1 METPKITPNGK
12 RLINL
17 TNNFNLKILNK
28 NPKCKGKWT
37 RIDTKNENE
46 KSIIDYSLCTQALY
60 TNLNTI
66 TIDEE
71 KNYKLN
77 GNSKTDHNSIIIKIN
92 KSGSMVKKK
101 IDRYQWKINS
111 NTNWNRFRETMQNNV
126 INNKAR
132 NYEEPEKIIIQTA
145 AEEIGPFKNKNNKV
159 YKKRKIKKARKLE
172 IKVKKESEMAIRMKH
187 LEQIKSR
194 LDQYKNHQI
203 TLTNIIKDYEIKTTE
218 NRLKVINN
226 SGGTN

>member
-1 METPKITPNGK
+1 METPIITPNGK

-71 KNYKLN
+71 ENYKLN
-77 GNSKTDHNSIIIKIN
+77 GRSKTDHNSIIIKIN
-92 KSGSMVKKK
+92 KSTSMVKKK
-101 IDRYQWKINS
+101 IDSYQWKINS
-111 NTNWNRFRETMQNNV
+111 NTNWTRFRETMQNNI
-126 INNKAR
+126 INNKPR
-132 NYEEPEKIIIQTA
+132 NYEELEKIIIQTA
-145 AEEIGPFKNKNNKV
+145 VEETGLFKHKNNDV
-159 YKKRKIKKARKLE
+159 YTNIKIKEARKLK
-172 IKVKKESEMAIRMKH
+172 IKAKKECEMKIRMKNP
-187 LEQIKSR
+187 EQIK
-194 LDQYKNHQI
+194 
-203 TLTNIIKDYEIKTTE
+203 
-218 NRLKVINN
+218 NRLN
-226 SGGTN
+226 